1 LASSFGPTVA
11 VSPFANT
18 SGDTKNDAL
27 ALRIGQKATDY
38 LVKFTLLHTMGSW
51 GGAAK
56 IAADPIV
63 AGRELGAAYVVTGNV
78 ESGTGALRA
87 TFQVNDVH
95 SGARI
100 WSQTLAPI
108 LEDPKSGLRAEI
120 LVNPRDRLQHL
131 QRPTSS
137 HISPNAPRA
146 SRCGDEHVAY
156 RRRSS
161 LKIPEPPK
169 LRARP
174 HVNVTIP

>member
-1 LASSFGPTVA
+1 LASSFGPTVT

-18 SGDTKNDAL
+18 PGDTKNDAL

-56 IAADPIV
+56 SAADPIV

-108 LEDPKSGLRAEI
+108 LEDPNPALLGKNLRD
-120 LVNPRDRLQHL
+120 VR
-131 QRPTSS
+131 QR
-137 HISPNAPRA
+137 
-146 SRCGDEHVAY
+146 
-156 RRRSS
+156 
-161 LKIPEPPK
+161 
-169 LRARP
+169 
-174 HVNVTIP
+174 